1 MTIRQWKVFRAV
13 VEQGSLTRAAQVL
26 YMSQPAVSHVVT
38 ELEQQLG
45 YTLLDRIGR
54 HCAVNERGLQLYHK
68 LVPILEA
75 IEDLEQNTAD
85 FEKQAPL
92 RIGSSI
98 TIANMWLPSLV
109 ARFHDLYPKT
119 PVRVQ
124 VDRAKEIVR
133 KVLVNE
139 VDLGFTEGVC
149 EEECLVKLPFSRYR
163 LTFVCRPDWPAAKHK
178 ILKLDQLPE
187 QAWLLREQGSA
198 IRDSLDSA
206 LRLRQIQVKPAW
218 ESVNSQVLKQA
229 ALAGLGIAL
238 LPEQMVRPQL
248 ASGELTEVK
257 IEGIELE
264 NQNWMIYH
272 RDKFESEA
280 IRGWKH
286 LIEQTEK
293 ENGDE

>member
-163 LTFVCRPDWPAAKHK
+163 LTFVCRPDWPVAKHK
-178 ILKLDQLPE
+178 ILKLDQLAE
-187 QAWLLREQGSA
+187 
-198 IRDSLDSA
+198 
-206 LRLRQIQVKPAW
+206 
-218 ESVNSQVLKQA
+218 
-229 ALAGLGIAL
+229 
-238 LPEQMVRPQL
+238 
-248 ASGELTEVK
+248 
-257 IEGIELE
+257 
-264 NQNWMIYH
+264 
-272 RDKFESEA
+272 
-280 IRGWKH
+280 
-286 LIEQTEK
+286 
-293 ENGDE
+293 